1 MKRLAFLGLALAAG
15 LLFAAGCG
23 GGSSKSKTAQLRF
36 VNGIGGGVPGFDVLV
51 GGASTVTNL
60 GFNTSTAYITEASGS
75 EEIEFRNTG
84 TTTDLI
90 NTTVSLT
97 GASNYTFIAMG
108 IANQPTGV
116 LFTDQMTAATSG
128 NINLRIINASAY
140 VSAIDVFFIPS
151 TSTGNCYDSTYLNSV
166 AADISGLGFGSAS
179 SYKTFAAGSYGLCV
193 MPHGTKTAY
202 LATGTTA
209 YASGTVQ
216 TIVIED
222 NGGIVLVPQTL
233 IDVN

>member
-1 MKRLAFLGLALAAG
+1 MKRLATLGLTLFTG

-23 GGSSKSKTAQLRF
+23 GGSSAPKTAQLRF

-51 GGASTVTNL
+51 GGATTVTNL

-75 EEIEFRNTG
+75 QQIEFRNTG

-90 NTTVSLT
+90 NTTANLT
-97 GASNYTFIAMG
+97 GGSSYTFISMG
-108 IANQPTGV
+108 IANQPSGV
-116 LFTDQMTAATSG
+116 LFTDQTTAATSG

-140 VSAIDVFFIPS
+140 VNSIDIFFIPS
-151 TSTGNCYDSTYLNSV
+151 TSTGNCYDATYLNSV

-179 SYKTFAAGSYGLCV
+179 AYKNFAAGSYGLCV
-193 MPHGTKTAY
+193 MPHGTKTAF

-209 YASGTVQ
+209 YASGAVQ

-233 IDVN
+233 VDAS